1 MRTSD
6 IYKKHLFAMIVGP
19 TIKIIEAF
27 FDLMIPLFMKAI
39 IDLQS
44 YADSESIPNQLTL
57 HVAKFIRSMGVWVNN
72 NPALNDAIIGGTFIL
87 AMGVIGFIITMVSQ
101 LIAALTCVKVGTEVR
116 DNLFSHV
123 SHLSKKEKERIGK
136 NKIVTVINNDT
147 YQVQQGVLLFTRLI
161 VRAPF
166 VLIGALIFSFILNIS
181 IGFIFLAIV
190 PVILGIV
197 FFVMSKSSEEY
208 LKLQNKVDDISEN
221 VSDSLEGNK
230 VIHAFDKRNEENSK
244 FDKTNVAYKNKAMD
258 AIKIT
263 SLINPL
269 TFAIISLAT
278 VMVVIF
284 GGTPM
289 FENPDAASFASTI
302 MAEVQYL
309 GQILFVLIQFSNVVL
324 IFTKARVARKRI
336 DEVFSIIP
344 SIVDNEKGLI
354 KEINNGDIIY
364 SFKDVSLKYEE
375 DGNDAISGITLDI
388 KKGENVGFIGGI
400 GSGKSTLISL
410 FNRLND
416 IDKGTL
422 LYKGVDIK
430 EYRLNN
436 LRDEVGVTSQKV
448 TLFNGTIKDNLLIG
462 NKDANDDEMIKALK
476 IADAYE
482 FVEKYDDKLD
492 HEVNDSGKNYSGGQ
506 RQRLSIARTLI
517 KNHEVIILDDVT
529 SALDLLTEKRVRDN
543 INNAFPEATKII
555 VSQRISSVA
564 GCNQIYLL
572 DKGVI
577 VARGTHDEL
586 LKSSQ
591 IYKEIYDSQMLKE
604 GRL

>member
-72 NPALNDAIIGGTFIL
+72 NPAINDAIIGGTFIL